1 MNLSILNPSMQSSS
15 SNSAINNQQL
25 MNVSSILNS
34 STNSNFNNGRFTPAC
49 FPGRTTPIA
58 SLSASLFE
66 QGNRASIV
74 SPLTVMK
81 KSFIFNTKNF
91 SFNLSLFIFLI
102 NRSMVP
108 IAMV

>member
-1 MNLSILNPSMQSSS
+1 MNSSVLNPSMQPSTN
-15 SNSAINNQQL
+15 SNINQQI

-34 STNSNFNNGRFTPAC
+34 STNSNYNNGRFTPAC

-74 SPLTVMK
+74 SPLTVK
-81 KSFIFNTKNF
+81 
-91 SFNLSLFIFLI
+91 
-102 NRSMVP
+102 
-108 IAMV
+108 